1 MKKLS
6 RLILIGIG
14 ALVGAIV
21 ILLLAVNLYVQS
33 QATQARIQ
41 QELSQ
46 RLNTPLRIRGISVTP
61 WGGLKLNGITI
72 PQTQPGAVGDFLEA
86 QTFRLRVRFGSL
98 FAQRLVIKEVSLIGP
113 NVIWIQNADGKW
125 RLPESPRPAE
135 VQAEVH
141 EKPAPTA
148 PAASAIPTTAPS
160 RAAKA
165 EKSLHHVCAWS
176 RHHLLQKSGASDS
189 RVVNSISSMA
199 KEKSSRDSTVW
210 IFARLSATRRR
221 STARLTSRR
230 RRCAIASFSRS

>member
-46 RLNTPLRIRGISVTP
+46 RLNAPLRIRGISVTP

-72 PQTQPGAVGDFLEA
+72 PQTQPGVVGDFLEA
-86 QTFRLRVRFGSL
+86 QTFRLRIRFGSL

-113 NVIWIQNADGKW
+113 NVTWIQNADGKW

-141 EKPAPTA
+141 EKPAATA
-148 PAASAIPTTAPS
+148 PAAE
-160 RAAKA
+160 R
-165 EKSLHHVCAWS
+165 
-176 RHHLLQKSGASDS
+176 DS
-189 RVVNSISSMA
+189 NYCSISGRKGREIA
-199 KEKSSRDSTVW
+199 PAT
-210 IFARLSATRRR
+210 FALG
-221 STARLTSRR
+221 ARTI
-230 RRCAIASFSRS
+230 CSRSPAGQTRAW